1 MLGSQESPMES
12 PESVD
17 LSFSASSG
25 LDSAGGDGP
34 ARPGDCVF
42 CLFDGA

>member
-17 LSFSASSG
+17 RSLSASG
-25 LDSAGGDGP
+25 AGSVGDAPEFAG
-34 ARPGDCVF
+34 
-42 CLFDGA
+42 

>member
-17 LSFSASSG
+17 LSFSAASCPDG
-25 LDSAGGDGP
+25 AGGAPTRAGE
-34 ARPGDCVF
+34 CVL
-42 CLFDGA
+42 CLFDGV